1 MPQPYSSCEHSKL
14 CHWASVSFSCLQEVD
29 IGKTTYENPIVE
41 HLNYQ
46 QDKLGY
52 DLLILSRNSGKS
64 KKWSGWIIDFN
75 CMQKPDLKFADTRF
89 FNWTIP
95 RDTHMHGSYLISMVI
110 NCTAYLKGPG
120 EASPQ
125 AWLGL
130 LSSHLLTSLLS
141 WFFVLSPP
149 PHLSPPLFFV
159 SLVPL
164 SLSCLSSSSFTPT
177 SPHLYSAPHFLSSL
191 YAASLT
197 RLTKASLQS
206 KSLAFSHKLLSSLQ
220 KLRWGTFNF

>member
-141 WFFVLSPP
+141 WFFCSFPSSTSVTSSILCLSSPP
-149 PHLSPPLFFV
+149 V
-159 SLVPL
+159 SLLPVLFLFHPNQSPSLLCPPL
-164 SLSCLSSSSFTPT
+164 SLLSLCCFSNKINQGIPSKQISCFLSQTFVLSSEIEV
-177 SPHLYSAPHFLSSL
+177 
-191 YAASLT
+191 
-197 RLTKASLQS
+197 R
-206 KSLAFSHKLLSSLQ
+206 
-220 KLRWGTFNF
+220 NI